1 MEGRLG
7 FSGVPM
13 GHVANILWVRWGGR
27 GGGGG
32 GGGGGGSGGWV
43 CVCVCDDVDM
53 WTNGLEISEVQEP
66 EITGL

>member
-32 GGGGGGSGGWV
+32 SGGGGGGGGSGGWV
-43 CVCVCDDVDM
+43 CVFVM
-53 WTNGLEISEVQEP
+53 M
-66 EITGL
+66 